1 MTREDYRIGVP
12 DATSYDEVFNTDD
25 VKYGGSGVV
34 NRGAIRVKNQ
44 PDHDM
49 KQSITLTVPP
59 LAAVF
64 LKGRPRRTEKASGRN
79 HGQKG
84 REAPAGKPV
93 VKKERGNPK
102 SRGLEPSTKG
112 VTTCSRRNGLPCC
125 SPAGRAAGCT
135 H

>member
-1 MTREDYRIGVP
+1 MP
-12 DATSYDEVFNTDD
+12 DATSYDEIFNTDD

-64 LKGRPRRTEKASGRN
+64 LKGRPRRAEKKAVRA
-79 HGQKG
+79 KTTVKKAAK
-84 REAPAGKPV
+84 APAEKPV
-93 VKKERGNPK
+93 VKKERRKPQNQG
-102 SRGLEPSTKG
+102 T
-112 VTTCSRRNGLPCC
+112 
-125 SPAGRAAGCT
+125 
-135 H
+135 

>member
-1 MTREDYRIGVP
+1 M
-12 DATSYDEVFNTDD
+12 
-25 VKYGGSGVV
+25 KYGGSGVV

-64 LKGRPRRTEKASGRN
+64 LKGRPRRTEKGRPGEN

-84 REAPAGKPV
+84 REGPGRKACCEERAQETPKAGDLSHQQ
-93 VKKERGNPK
+93 RG
-102 SRGLEPSTKG
+102 
-112 VTTCSRRNGLPCC
+112 
-125 SPAGRAAGCT
+125 
-135 H
+135 